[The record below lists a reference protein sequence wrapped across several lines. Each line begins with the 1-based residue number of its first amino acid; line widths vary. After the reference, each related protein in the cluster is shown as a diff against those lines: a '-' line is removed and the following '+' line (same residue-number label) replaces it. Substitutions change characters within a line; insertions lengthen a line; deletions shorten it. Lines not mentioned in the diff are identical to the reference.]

1 MARQKPPI
9 ADMDQFWYSG
19 RVNGELK
26 RVPAVF
32 FSSRA
37 GAEPVRD
44 WLKSLSKEDRFR
56 IGSDIKTVE
65 YGWPIGMP
73 TCRPLGHGL
82 YEVRTNLHR
91 RIARVIFSI
100 KDGHVVLL
108 HGFVKKSQ
116 KTPRADLDL
125 ALNRKR
131 MLEATP

>member
-1 MARQKPPI
+1 MP
-9 ADMDQFWYSG
+9 QFWYTG
-19 RVNGELK
+19 HVNGGLK

-32 FSSRA
+32 FRSRV
-37 GAEPVRD
+37 GTEPVRD

-82 YEVRTNLHR
+82 YEVRTNLDK
-91 RIARVIFSI
+91 RIARVIFCI
-100 KDGHVVLL
+100 KGGHMVLL
-108 HGFVKKSQ
+108 HGFVKKTQ
-116 KTPRADLDL
+116 KTPRADLGL

-131 MLEATP
+131 MLEATS